1 MKAPNGKHIAEEKL
15 AEIRSAYSRAKGDD
29 RKYLE
34 DLGKLFATAV
44 KITNLKHK

>member
-1 MKAPNGKHIAEEKL
+1 MKALKAKKLADEKL
-15 AEIRSAYSRAKGDD
+15 AEIRSECSRAKGDD

-34 DLGKLFATAV
+34 DLGKLFAEAV

>member
-1 MKAPNGKHIAEEKL
+1 MKALKAKKLADEKL

>member
-1 MKAPNGKHIAEEKL
+1 MKALKAKKLAEEKL
-15 AEIRSAYSRAKGDD
+15 TEIRSAYSRANGDD

-34 DLGKLFATAV
+34 DLGKLFATVV